1 MKTKKNNKLL
11 RVLILFIFIISFFH
25 FIFYIH
31 LNSLNTTTVRKLES
45 NNDFFK
51 IFTIV
56 VYLSYFVFIGMSIFV
71 LGLIYCANGHQDS
84 IIMYFYITNNGYL
97 VLCAFCWFITGY
109 YMVVIGSY
117 ISIVICVLGTI
128 IILILKRNSINKCLD
143 SSSLQYLFTILCEI
157 WGLFSESID
166 KDCSCFYDSSSSCLN
181 VIHYLYKSILGIGL
195 GISSI
200 LYLGFLLILIFFW
213 SILKVIAESISACC
227 NCCKKRERKINNN
240 VEINNNNDQINNNN
254 QQENKILTINKPKET
269 LNQNN
274 NNNNN
279 SDIKDEK
286 KSESESETKKHLNKN
301 SNNNSNNILNNNNS
315 QNSKDEIN
323 GESNREIYCDNIMV
337 KDSNV

>member
-71 LGLIYCANGHQDS
+71 LGLIYCANGRQDS

-128 IILILKRNSINKCLD
+128 IILILKRNSINECLD

-166 KDCSCFYDSSSSCLN
+166 KGFFANSSYIFIIMAS
-181 VIHYLYKSILGIGL
+181 
-195 GISSI
+195 GISLFIETNSSFFMMFIFLISFLVNIVLTAKRVDINKYI
-200 LYLGFLLILIFFW
+200 LFIF
-213 SILKVIAESISACC
+213 LKVS
-227 NCCKKRERKINNN
+227 
-240 VEINNNNDQINNNN
+240 
-254 QQENKILTINKPKET
+254 
-269 LNQNN
+269 
-274 NNNNN
+274 
-279 SDIKDEK
+279 
-286 KSESESETKKHLNKN
+286 TKY
-301 SNNNSNNILNNNNS
+301 S
-315 QNSKDEIN
+315 
-323 GESNREIYCDNIMV
+323 
-337 KDSNV
+337 